1 MVEYIVCF
9 VEGKPKSFDNL
20 DDARKYAI
28 ANYKKGA
35 FDFTLHRQYL
45 VEIAR
50 KSKADSR
57 WVNEGT
63 VIVKSASSPYYFLRY
78 HPKTGTNTKY
88 EIDKKGRII
97 SKNLFAKR
105 R

>member
-1 MVEYIVCF
+1 MATYIVCF
-9 VEGKPKSFDNL
+9 VEGSPKSFDNL

-28 ANYKKGA
+28 ANYKKGL
-35 FDFTLHRQYL
+35 FDSTFKQYL
-45 VEIAR
+45 VDIAR
-50 KSKADSR
+50 KSKVNSK

-78 HPKTGTNTKY
+78 HSNTGTNTKY

-97 SKNLFAKR
+97 SKNLFSKR
-105 R
+105 G